1 MDWVSIVATRFAKWA
16 AYSDYCMNSDF
27 GLPHCRTFWVWAGV
41 LGSLAVGGLIVYVV
55 CQFAKGGRE
64 KRAGESGGGETA

>member
-1 MDWVSIVATRFAKWA
+1 MDWLSIVATRFAKWA

-41 LGSLAVGGLIVYVV
+41 LGCLALGGLIAYVLRD
-55 CQFAKGGRE
+55 FTK
-64 KRAGESGGGETA
+64 GGGEKRRGETGGGGTA